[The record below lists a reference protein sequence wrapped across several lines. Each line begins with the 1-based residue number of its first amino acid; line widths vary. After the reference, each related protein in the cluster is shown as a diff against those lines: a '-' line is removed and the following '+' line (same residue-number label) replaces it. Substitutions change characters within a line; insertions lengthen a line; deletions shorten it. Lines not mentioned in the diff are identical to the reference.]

1 MTIPASTSNI
11 DAPVASV
18 SGKYISEVTSVVAL
32 IAALLGIF
40 FGKDFGVTRHVQDLL
55 PLVLAVVPAS
65 MSISRAFKHSSA
77 VLANARVYTAQ
88 MAAAAVESPAV
99 AAPDPTDDRWGPVEA
114 VPAPADTPIDTP
126 GDSFPNNGGTSLP

>member
-1 MTIPASTSNI
+1 MTIPASISNI

-55 PLVLAVVPAS
+55 PLVLAVVPAF
-65 MSISRAFKHSSA
+65 MSASRAFKHSSA
-77 VLANARVYTAQ
+77 ALANAQVYSAQ
-88 MAAAAVESPAV
+88 IAAATVV
-99 AAPDPTDDRWGPVEA
+99 AEIAPIATDERWGPVEA
-114 VPAPADTPIDTP
+114 VPAPADTPIDAP
-126 GDSFPNNGGTSLP
+126 GDSFPNDGGTSFP